1 MREYVLKV
9 YEDGKRE
16 FFILD
21 EIPYREVDGAQ
32 SNYTY
37 LKPVEE
43 DVFNREMKMRGYEYR
58 DNQVGLD

>member
-21 EIPYREVDGAQ
+21 EVPYREADGTH
-32 SNYTY
+32 SNYMY

-58 DNQVGLD
+58 DNQMDLD